1 VGAHNS
7 HAERECWTISIRGPI
22 PSISPGFYGWI
33 GQGGRLAWYQSR
45 GPGFNPTH
53 PRINSVMCNNS
64 HLPCCSLGTHMA
76 RAYGLDSHTEGGML
90 DHKIRSPPSLP
101 YHLDFMVGF
110 DRGASSMVQQKHFTK
125 FSVNFT
131 QIYYISNK
139 NSPTRGGRGVT
150 SELYWRCQWR

>member
-1 VGAHNS
+1 
-7 HAERECWTISIRGPI
+7 
-22 PSISPGFYGWI
+22 
-33 GQGGRLAWYQSR
+33 
-45 GPGFNPTH
+45 
-53 PRINSVMCNNS
+53 
-64 HLPCCSLGTHMA
+64 MA
-76 RAYGLDSHTEGGML
+76 RAYGLDSGTEGGML

-139 NSPTRGGRGVT
+139 NSPTRGGRGGHLGTLLAV
-150 SELYWRCQWR
+150 SVALRHQGWGLSGVGVVEVPGQGG